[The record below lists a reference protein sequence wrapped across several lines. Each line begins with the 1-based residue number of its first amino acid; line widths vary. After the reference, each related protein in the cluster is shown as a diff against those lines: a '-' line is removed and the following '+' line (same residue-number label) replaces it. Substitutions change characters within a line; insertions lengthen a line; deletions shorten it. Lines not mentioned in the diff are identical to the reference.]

1 VGGLGVGLALARS
14 IVELH
19 HGTVEAK
26 SAGPGK
32 GAEFILRLPASSTW
46 AAPRQPER
54 KKPKHIALDKPPA
67 LRILVV
73 DDNVD
78 AAAVLAAI
86 LTEHGHEVV
95 AVTEGTEAISTFEG
109 FRPQVVLLDIG
120 MPGMNGL
127 EIARRL
133 RERARSPRPLIVAVT
148 GWAKSEDE
156 ARSLEAGFDLH
167 LVKPVEETALLQ
179 VLGTYSGSIH

>member
-1 VGGLGVGLALARS
+1 VRDP
-14 IVELH
+14 
-19 HGTVEAK
+19 AK
-26 SAGPGK
+26 APSSS
-32 GAEFILRLPASSTW
+32 FRLPATFTRADSR
-46 AAPRQPER
+46 PPER
-54 KKPKHIALDKPPA
+54 KKASHIGLDKPPA

-95 AVTEGTEAISTFEG
+95 AVTDAMEAISTFEG

-148 GWAKSEDE
+148 GWAKTEDE
-156 ARSLEAGFDLH
+156 ARSREAGFDLH
-167 LVKPVEETALLQ
+167 LVKPVEEAALLQ
-179 VLGTYSGSIH
+179 LLGNYSGSIH

>member
-1 VGGLGVGLALARS
+1 MRAGCC
-14 IVELH
+14 
-19 HGTVEAK
+19 EA
-26 SAGPGK
+26 S
-32 GAEFILRLPASSTW
+32 W
-46 AAPRQPER
+46 QP
-54 KKPKHIALDKPPA
+54 LWS
-67 LRILVV
+67 VV
-73 DDNVD
+73 S
-78 AAAVLAAI
+78 
-86 LTEHGHEVV
+86 
-95 AVTEGTEAISTFEG
+95 VTEATEAISTFED

-148 GWAKSEDE
+148 AWSKSEDE

-167 LVKPVEETALLQ
+167 LVKPVEETALLK

>member
-1 VGGLGVGLALARS
+1 M
-14 IVELH
+14 
-19 HGTVEAK
+19 
-26 SAGPGK
+26 
-32 GAEFILRLPASSTW
+32 
-46 AAPRQPER
+46 
-54 KKPKHIALDKPPA
+54 
-67 LRILVV
+67 

-95 AVTEGTEAISTFEG
+95 AVTDGMEAISTFEG

-133 RERARSPRPLIVAVT
+133 RERAE
-148 GWAKSEDE
+148 KSAAAD
-156 ARSLEAGFDLH
+156 RRGDR
-167 LVKPVEETALLQ
+167 VGQ
-179 VLGTYSGSIH
+179 VRG

>member
-1 VGGLGVGLALARS
+1 LALARS

-26 SAGPGK
+26 SAGPGQ
-32 GAEFILRLPASSTW
+32 GAEFILRLPASAMP
-46 AAPRQPER
+46 AAPRQPEPN
-54 KKPKHIALDKPPA
+54 KASHMVLDKPQA

-78 AAAVLAAI
+78 AAAVLAGI

-95 AVTEGTEAISTFEG
+95 AVTDAMEAMSTFDG

-127 EIARRL
+127 EIARRI

-156 ARSLEAGFDLH
+156 ARSREAGFDLH
-167 LVKPVEETALLQ
+167 LVKPVEEAALLQ
-179 VLGTYSGSIH
+179 LLGNYSGSIH